1 MRPGPSTIFSARRK
15 GREMTRAKAYRRRR
29 KRMHPENRVRAA
41 RLMTLGSW
49 VLLFAG
55 VVLIIVDTLRVLGL
69 IMVALALLIGATGA
83 IYLIHHPHRHS
94 RHPYSGRR

>member
-1 MRPGPSTIFSARRK
+1 MAGFK
-15 GREMTRAKAYRRRR
+15 GYRRRR
-29 KRMHPENRVRAA
+29 RRKHPADRMRVV

-55 VVLIIVDTLRVLGL
+55 VVLIIVDTLRVLEL

-83 IYLIHHPHRHS
+83 FYLLRHPHCHS
-94 RHPYSGRR
+94 RYPTEAFLGLEHFVIR